1 LEHVFNVP
9 VALSSLMQMVKPGGR
24 LFFSSPSNN
33 LCGHGFYQFSPE
45 FFYRAL
51 SSPQGFAVQR
61 VTLFAHPFHN
71 VELTPEGRAYE
82 VTDPAV
88 VRGRV
93 ILQSSQASTLMV
105 EATRERVMPP
115 FVEPPQQSDYTAA
128 WQAADEKRT
137 PVVRRPSL
145 TQHLRAWLMR
155 HMIVQGYVQRW
166 RDASLKNRRSF
177 TPTQL

>member
-1 LEHVFNVP
+1 
-9 VALSSLMQMVKPGGR
+9 M
-24 LFFSSPSNN
+24 
-33 LCGHGFYQFSPE
+33 
-45 FFYRAL
+45 
-51 SSPQGFAVQR
+51 
-61 VTLFAHPFHN
+61 
-71 VELTPEGRAYE
+71 
-82 VTDPAV
+82 
-88 VRGRV
+88 
-93 ILQSSQASTLMV
+93 QSSQASTLMV

-128 WQAADEKRT
+128 WQAAGEQRT

-145 TQHLRAWLMR
+145 TQPLRAWLMR